1 LLLLILLFN
10 WFGYRLL
17 ISFIE
22 VKADAHL
29 EEQLNENNYDESQ
42 LVSIKVPVTYL
53 PYYNNSISFE
63 RIDGQIEIGG
73 ILYKYVKRRI
83 YNDSLEMLCMPNHAA
98 MKLQSEQNEFF
109 KFVNDLQQEKKTLPH
124 SGSAKNF
131 LIDCYIGNDF
141 LHLHEMY
148 FTVSPIS
155 SHYSAVIPSRHTLT
169 AEHPPQYCYYFT
181 SLLKT

>member
-1 LLLLILLFN
+1 MLKKLFSISLLIILLFN

-22 VKADAHL
+22 GRANVQL
-29 EEQLNENNYDESQ
+29 EAQLDENNFDESQ
-42 LVSIKVPVTYL
+42 LVSIKIPVTYL

-83 YNDSLEMLCMPNHAA
+83 YNDSLEMLCMPNHTA
-98 MKLQSEQNEFF
+98 MKLLSAKNEFF

-131 LIDCYIGNDF
+131 SIDYYIENA
-141 LHLHEMY
+141 LLNVNELY
-148 FTVSPIS
+148 FTVSQIS
-155 SHYSAVIPSRHTLT
+155 AHYSAMISSRVTL
-169 AEHPPQYCYYFT
+169 APERPPQYG
-181 SLLKT
+181 